1 MPPPARLSSIP
12 LPKGWPRTVRSA
24 VIHAISLAQFSLTHT
39 RSWATTTDSH
49 VIRIGGTVSELGGSL
64 HRFPQAV
71 SYVEGR
77 KHLPVIEL
85 RRVA

>member
-1 MPPPARLSSIP
+1 MPSPARLSSIP

-49 VIRIGGTVSELGGSL
+49 LIRIGGTGSELGGAL
-64 HRFPQAV
+64 LMLRFYHRA
-71 SYVEGR
+71 
-77 KHLPVIEL
+77 
-85 RRVA
+85 AA